1 MKILIIQH
9 VSFEGPGSLMKWT
22 KKRKHKTTIV
32 TPDPEDPFP
41 EITEDFDMLVVLGG
55 PMNIYDEAKYQWLTG
70 EKDFIREFIAKG
82 KKVLGICLGAQLIAD
97 VLGSEVYKSD
107 NKEIGWFNIKKDKTG
122 FTDLLQKLPNESPAF
137 HWHGDTFELPEG
149 AQRLYSSDATL
160 NQGFIFGD
168 RVIALQFHWEI
179 TPENLDNLLKYS
191 SDDLEEGTYVQKPG
205 EMKKNGDFKEV
216 NRLMEKV
223 LDYLADI

>member
-122 FTDLLQKLPNESPAF
+122 FADLLQELPNESPAF

-216 NRLMEKV
+216 NLLMEKV